1 MNTVTKQIE
10 LPVSGRSLFRMN
22 IRKRLEVRRQRNAL
36 RDLDDRSLRDI
47 GITRE
52 MARHEANRT
61 IWDMPEHS

>member
-1 MNTVTKQIE
+1 MYTEARQIE
-10 LPVSGRSLFRMN
+10 LPVSGHGLFRTN

-36 RDLDDRSLRDI
+36 RDLDDRLLRDI

-52 MARHEANRT
+52 MARREAIRT